1 MNWIMLLL
9 LYPVLPV
16 MTGILANEA
25 KPKKNIVIG
34 VTLPFEARQTEEVR
48 AICKQYRKRLW
59 LLFGLLTAALLPSL
73 LFSHD
78 SVAFSWQM
86 LWVLVVIV
94 APFFVYAAA
103 HRQLRALK
111 QARGW
116 APESAGKVFVE
127 MKAAAL
133 PQRWMSAWWFVPPV
147 LMGLVPVA
155 SLLWRRVDAMFWAQL
170 SVYLIDALIVA
181 GCYASYRYLY
191 RNRAEVVDGEVDV
204 TLALTRVRRYHWGV
218 FWAGTAY
225 LTGAFSLAVWLLE
238 ASALGFLIAA
248 GVYTVALLALALRA
262 ELLVR
267 AAQSRLTQQSGR
279 GAYVDDDAC
288 WWLGTFYYN
297 PNDTHNVVN
306 QRIGM
311 GSTLNL
317 ARPAGKALMIFAALC
332 LLSIPA
338 LCGWMVA
345 EEFTPIRVACTDEA
359 VTADHLARVY
369 TIPLDEVES
378 AELLTGL
385 PGGSRVAGSAIGT
398 LREGTFQLNGIGLC
412 KVCVNTGQT
421 LFVRVDTDDTVYVLS
436 GNSAEE
442 SRALYEQITAALS

>member
-147 LMGLVPVA
+147 LMGLVPVV

-238 ASALGFLIAA
+238 ASALGVLIAA

-262 ELLVR
+262 ELLG
-267 AAQSRLTQQSGR
+267 AR
-279 GAYVDDDAC
+279 GAVQA
-288 WWLGTFYYN
+288 
-297 PNDTHNVVN
+297 HAAERAR
-306 QRIGM
+306 RIRG
-311 GSTLNL
+311 
-317 ARPAGKALMIFAALC
+317 RRR
-332 LLSIPA
+332 LL
-338 LCGWMVA
+338 
-345 EEFTPIRVACTDEA
+345 
-359 VTADHLARVY
+359 
-369 TIPLDEVES
+369 
-378 AELLTGL
+378 
-385 PGGSRVAGSAIGT
+385 VAG
-398 LREGTFQLNGIGLC
+398 
-412 KVCVNTGQT
+412 
-421 LFVRVDTDDTVYVLS
+421 DVL
-436 GNSAEE
+436 
-442 SRALYEQITAALS
+442 L

>member
-9 LYPVLPV
+9 MYPLLPI
-16 MTGILANEA
+16 MIGLLAGEA

-147 LMGLVPVA
+147 LMGLVPVV

-204 TLALTRVRRYHWGV
+204 TLALTRARRRQWGR
-218 FWAGTAY
+218 FWLGAAY
-225 LTGAFSLAVWLLE
+225 LMAGLAVALWLLWD
-238 ASALGFLIAA
+238 SALGLLITAVVFTAA
-248 GVYTVALLALALRA
+248 VLVLSLGTELSVRRA
-262 ELLVR
+262 QY
-267 AAQSRLTQQSGR
+267 ALTQQSGQ
-279 GAYVDDDAC
+279 GVYVDEDAH
-288 WWLGTFYYN
+288 WLLGSFYYN
-297 PNDTHNVVN
+297 PNDAHTIVN
-306 QRIGM
+306 ARVGM
-311 GSTLNL
+311 STTVNL
-317 ARPAGKALMIFAALC
+317 ARPAGKALLVFTALC

-385 PGGSRVAGSAIGT
+385 PGASKVAGSAIGT
-398 LREGTFQLNGIGLC
+398 LCEGTFQLNGIGLC

>member
-73 LFSHD
+73 LFSSRLRGLFLAD
-78 SVAFSWQM
+78 AVGAGGDCRAVFRICRRPPAAARAETGARLGAGERGEGVCGDEGGGAAAAM
-86 LWVLVVIV
+86 DERLVVR
-94 APFFVYAAA
+94 AAGA
-103 HRQLRALK
+103 D
-111 QARGW
+111 
-116 APESAGKVFVE
+116 
-127 MKAAAL
+127 
-133 PQRWMSAWWFVPPV
+133 
-147 LMGLVPVA
+147 GLVPVA

-238 ASALGFLIAA
+238 ASALGVLIAA
-248 GVYTVALLALALRA
+248 GVYTVAMLALALRA

-279 GAYVDDDAC
+279 GAYVDDD
-288 WWLGTFYYN
+288 
-297 PNDTHNVVN
+297 
-306 QRIGM
+306 
-311 GSTLNL
+311 
-317 ARPAGKALMIFAALC
+317 PAG
-332 LLSIPA
+332 
-338 LCGWMVA
+338 GWGR
-345 EEFTPIRVACTDEA
+345 FT
-359 VTADHLARVY
+359 
-369 TIPLDEVES
+369 
-378 AELLTGL
+378 
-385 PGGSRVAGSAIGT
+385 
-398 LREGTFQLNGIGLC
+398 
-412 KVCVNTGQT
+412 
-421 LFVRVDTDDTVYVLS
+421 
-436 GNSAEE
+436 
-442 SRALYEQITAALS
+442 ITPTTPTTS